1 MTTPPHRG
9 RTASLEA
16 RQPPNPHLPS
26 RNPSRVAWRRPAR
39 CRITLTGG
47 VPPDPRRRRRRRRAS
62 RRRTRAARP
71 CSRASRRSRTRTR
84 PRRDGGRLRLPF
96 NGDAIRTCH
105 ACHPLSTHLS
115 HAAACDGARRLRAV
129 TGASPILR
137 RHVCQPSILSRTR
150 TSHAASAPPSSNPS
164 REPSRQPWPQYLRDD
179 DVARREMIVHPRRDE
194 RSHRRHRRAAEPS
207 PHDLPARAPASAR
220 RRHALF
226 CVWFGS
232 VRFGSV
238 RRPPTSVRRRP
249 PGGGCGRGSRVVG
262 RVRARRFS
270 RRRLT
275 RGAGRARV
283 PGFGASRKPRWR
295 AVRVRIGCV
304 AAPLDT
310 WSSSRTAR
318 GQSPSFRVR
327 NIWRFA

>member
-16 RQPPNPHLPS
+16 RQPPNPHLPP

-179 DVARREMIVHPRRDE
+179 DVAHREMIVHPRRDE
-194 RSHRRHRRAAEPS
+194 RSHRVTAARQS
-207 PHDLPARAPASAR
+207 PHRTTCLRGRQPARGGGTPFSV
-220 RRHALF
+220 
-226 CVWFGS
+226 CGS

-238 RRPPTSVRRRP
+238 RFCSVRFDGRP
-249 PGGGCGRGSRVVG
+249 HRFDDGRPVGVVVAVRGSWVAFARGGSLVVVSRAARAARVCRG
-262 RVRARRFS
+262 SARR
-270 RRRLT
+270 
-275 RGAGRARV
+275 GNHDG
-283 PGFGASRKPRWR
+283 G
-295 AVRVRIGCV
+295 
-304 AAPLDT
+304 
-310 WSSSRTAR
+310 
-318 GQSPSFRVR
+318 
-327 NIWRFA
+327 RFA